1 MARDNCKPAMSYTLD
16 ATAKSITT
24 VTVST
29 SGNTCS
35 APIPVTFPGTVTN
48 QQGATPEQI
57 GTDPLVLWVKLSG
70 SPVTF
75 TLTTPVAI

>member
-1 MARDNCKPAMSYTLD
+1 MVRDNCKPLMTYILD
-16 ATAKSITT
+16 AAGSHITS

-35 APIPVTFPGTVTN
+35 APIPVTFPGTVVD
-48 QQGATPEQI
+48 QKGATPEQV
-57 GTDPLVLWVKLSG
+57 GTDPLVLWVKLTG

-75 TLTTPVAI
+75 TLTAPVAL